1 MEDEWKEYMF
11 VCVKEKKDEL
21 MYECLD
27 CDYVI
32 RRERDLKKYFEIYN
46 VVKDKFDEFKDL
58 RNNYGDFFDLIGLK
72 ELSIRFS
79 IFKKKKDYLLQF
91 FFFKKVFRMD
101 FLSVILFVND
111 SEKKKDVFIQIE
123 YFELCEC
130 GIQMM

>member
-1 MEDEWKEYMF
+1 
-11 VCVKEKKDEL
+11 

-32 RRERDLKKYFEIYN
+32 RRERDLKRYFEIYN